1 MKYKNL
7 EILKDNNINVPP
19 FIVIENKNELDLSFS
34 NQELF
39 AVRSSF
45 DVEDDDDNSFA
56 GQFDTYLNVKRNNIP
71 LYIDKVKN
79 SYKKLNISN
88 SKSKIIIQEMVQSD
102 YSGVIFTVNP
112 IGILNEVVI
121 VSGKGLGCNVV
132 EDKIETTTYY
142 YNVDDK
148 NYYYDNSNL
157 LTQEIL
163 DNLIKISL
171 KIKQIFNKDMDIE
184 YAIKDNVIYI
194 LQARPITTLK
204 YDNPIVLDNSNI
216 IESYPGISLTL
227 TQSFAKQ
234 IYSDVFK
241 SCIFNLSKKD
251 EKLVESMKDSLNNM
265 IESANGRIY
274 YNINN
279 WYLII
284 KLLPFSNKL
293 IKIWQEMLG
302 VENKYVNDEKIKV
315 SLLTKFK
322 IIHSFFYYL
331 ITVPKHMKLLN
342 KKFEKNF
349 ETYKSNVKN
358 QNDIKNLLN
367 TYQLIESYISDEWY
381 ITLVNDMYTFI
392 HTGLLSKKDKKHLNS
407 IKDLESMKPVVA
419 LNNLIKLYKTDEN
432 SHLFKKSFND
442 YIEKY
447 GDRCFGELKLET
459 QTYRTNP
466 DLLLKYI
473 KTHDEAEIN
482 LIKENI
488 KCSKKLKKAK
498 IGIYNRE
505 ISRLNRT
512 KIFGLARTIFLKIGE
527 ILTNENK
534 LEKKEDVFYL
544 TIDEINEKDNYIEL
558 IKERKIQYKNNE
570 NIPSYSRLV
579 FANKIIDK
587 HFGNINIINNNNNL
601 FGIGSSMG
609 MVEGEVVVIKNVNE
623 NINVKDK
630 IIVAESTDPGW
641 VFLIKDAKGIIV
653 ERGSILSHT
662 AIITRELKKPSI
674 VNVKNIANI
683 LKNGDYVQLDAYN
696 GIVKKINQGGPY
708 EL

>member
-7 EILKDNNINVPP
+7 EILKDNNINIPP
-19 FIVIENKNELDLSFS
+19 FIVIDNEEELKLSFS
-34 NQELF
+34 NKDLF

-45 DVEDDDDNSFA
+45 DVEDNDDNSYA
-56 GQFDTYLNVKRNNIP
+56 GQFDTYLNIKREEVP
-71 LYIDKVKN
+71 LYINKVKN
-79 SYKKLNISN
+79 SYTKLNICN
-88 SKSKIIIQEMVQSD
+88 SKSKVIIQEMIQSD
-102 YSGVIFTVNP
+102 YSGVIFTANP
-112 IGILNEVVI
+112 IGILNEIVI
-121 VSGKGLGCNVV
+121 VAGKGLGCNIV
-132 EDKIETTTYY
+132 EDKINTTTYY
-142 YNVDDK
+142 YNIDDK
-148 NYYYDNSNL
+148 NYYYENKNL
-157 LTQEIL
+157 LNQEIL
-163 DNLIKISL
+163 DNLIQISL

-184 YAIKDNVIYI
+184 YAIKDDVIYI

-216 IESYPGISLTL
+216 VESYPGISLPL

-234 IYSDVFK
+234 IYADVFK

-251 EKLVESMKDSLNNM
+251 EKLVEAMKNNLDNM
-265 IESANGRIY
+265 LESTNGKIY

-302 VENKYVNDEKIKV
+302 VENKYVNNEKIKI
-315 SLLTKFK
+315 SFLTKIK
-322 IIHSFFYYL
+322 IIHSFLYYL
-331 ITVPKHMKLLN
+331 KTTPKHMEKLN
-342 KKFEKNF
+342 KKFEKEF
-349 ETYKSNVKN
+349 ETYKNDVKN
-358 QNDIKNLLN
+358 QNNINSLLD
-367 TYQLIESYISDEWY
+367 TYQLIEKYISSKWY

-392 HTGLLSKKDKKHLNS
+392 NTGILSKKDKENLNS
-407 IKDLESMKPVVA
+407 IKNLESMKPVIE
-419 LNNLIKLYKTDEN
+419 LNKLIKFYKEKGNTASFD
-432 SHLFKKSFND
+432 KSFND

-447 GDRCFGELKLET
+447 GDRCLGELKLET

-466 DLLLKYI
+466 DLLLEYI
-473 KTHDEAEIN
+473 KTHDETKIELIN
-482 LIKENI
+482 ENI
-488 KCSKKLKKAK
+488 KASKKLQRAK

-512 KIFGLARTIFLKIGE
+512 RIFGLARTIFLKIGE
-527 ILTNENK
+527 ILVKNHK
-534 LEKKEDVFYL
+534 LEKREDVFYL
-544 TIDEINEKDNYIEL
+544 FIDEINEENNYIEL
-558 IKERKIQYKNNE
+558 IKERKIQYKNYE
-570 NIPSYSRLV
+570 KIPSYNRLV

-587 HFGNINIINNNNNL
+587 HFENTNVINNSNNL

-609 MVEGEVVVIKNVNE
+609 IVEGEVVVIKDVNE
-623 NINVKDK
+623 NIDVKNK

-641 VFLIKDAKGIIV
+641 VFLIKEAKGIIV

-674 VNVKNIANI
+674 INVKNITNI

-696 GIVKKINQGGPY
+696 GIVKIKEI
-708 EL
+708 